1 MGYTIIANVM
11 ALSLTLCLQFEP
23 EPEKREFLFNN
34 TRQITTAC
42 ILHIFQRGCVRRTT
56 SMLCDLLYDFSYKMF
71 VFMLMP
77 YI

>member
-1 MGYTIIANVM
+1 MGYTIMANVM

-42 ILHIFQRGCVRRTT
+42 ILHIFQKGVRRTT
-56 SMLCDLLYDFSYKMF
+56 SMAL
-71 VFMLMP
+71 
-77 YI
+77 